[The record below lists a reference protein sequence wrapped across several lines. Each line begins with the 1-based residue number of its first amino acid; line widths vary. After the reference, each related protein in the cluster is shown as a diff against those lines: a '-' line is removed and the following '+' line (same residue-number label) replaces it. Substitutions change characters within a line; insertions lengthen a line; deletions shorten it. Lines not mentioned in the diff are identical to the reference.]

1 MLGQYR
7 QGSSTCPEARHSSIV
22 LRIVLHLCPQSSYF
36 HVNRECSTSGW
47 AIAQLGAVQLQLA
60 PGSAS
65 GAPPST
71 IALEA
76 SPPLTAPGTPGIL
89 PANACALTAAA
100 DAASARP
107 LRLPQPHHYQQ
118 QGFGSLPALMQA
130 AAALS
135 AAPLAAAD
143 GAGTPLPLGHIA
155 WGGRRARSGPSSGG
169 ATPSTPS
176 SVQQSDG

>member
-1 MLGQYR
+1 
-7 QGSSTCPEARHSSIV
+7 
-22 LRIVLHLCPQSSYF
+22 
-36 HVNRECSTSGW
+36 
-47 AIAQLGAVQLQLA
+47 VQLQLA

-71 IALEA
+71 ISLEA

-89 PANACALTAAA
+89 PAGACAVAAA
-100 DAASARP
+100 APAAAARR

-118 QGFGSLPALMQA
+118 QGFGSLPARMQA

-143 GAGTPLPLGHIA
+143 GAGTPLPLNIA